1 LHNIIL
7 SINFNSNVDL
17 ENILYN
23 NKIDKLNIKNKYII
37 FITKIEQSIASTEW
51 LSKKSYK
58 LLFVNV
64 KLSFGDGI

>member
-17 ENILYN
+17 ENNLYN

-37 FITKIEQSIASTEW
+37 FKTKIE
-51 LSKKSYK
+51 
-58 LLFVNV
+58 
-64 KLSFGDGI
+64 

>member
-1 LHNIIL
+1 MHNIIL

-17 ENILYN
+17 ENNLYN

-58 LLFVNV
+58 LFFVNV